1 MEKMNLL
8 DKAEFLR
15 EYANAIVAKYTVYIA
30 KNKIAITDT
39 ENMYRIRCNRAV
51 ELKNKALYIKDEN
64 EYNAFLNELE
74 KLKDE
79 LENEK

>member
-30 KNKIAITDT
+30 KNKIAIADT
-39 ENMYRIRCNRAV
+39 ENEYRVRCDRAV
-51 ELKNKALYIKDEN
+51 ALKDKALYIKSED
-64 EYNAFLNELE
+64 EYNEILAELE
-74 KLKDE
+74 KLKE
-79 LENEK
+79 AFENGK